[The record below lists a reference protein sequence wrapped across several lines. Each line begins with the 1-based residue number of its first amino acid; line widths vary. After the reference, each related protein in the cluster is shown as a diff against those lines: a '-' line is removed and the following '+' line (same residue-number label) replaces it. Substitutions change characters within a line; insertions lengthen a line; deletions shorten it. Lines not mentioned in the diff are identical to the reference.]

1 MRNGSLRKYV
11 LPCITIILMVTL
23 IATCFTSPVLAK
35 RSKVVNKG
43 KPFYKWACGY
53 AGFNIKNGVSMPRGG
68 SLFWTDKGG
77 PEVSFSFG
85 STIPKLPAVSV
96 GLGVASASRKQG
108 VAVKIPANKHF
119 YKVYVEKQVK
129 FQKYSVYVWRYDP
142 RVQRERWVHSSD
154 GVKKV
159 AVTAKRYYPKK
170 VCPNAA
176 HKCKKKK

>member
-1 MRNGSLRKYV
+1 MRNISIRRHV
-11 LPCITIILMVTL
+11 LPCITIMLMVAL
-23 IATCFTSPVLAK
+23 IALTCTSPVLAK

-43 KPFYKWACGY
+43 KPFYKWARGY
-53 AGFNIKNGVSMPRGG
+53 AGFNVKDGVSMPRGG

-85 STIPKLPAVSV
+85 ASFPGASV
-96 GLGVASASRKQG
+96 GLGVASASSKQG